1 MTIVT
6 YAIGMMIG
14 AVLVN
19 YLLMRFTDEDDV

>member
-14 AVLVN
+14 IVLVN
-19 YLLMRFTDEDDV
+19 YMLMQFTDVDDE